1 MRSQLP
7 LEDAE
12 GGVGG
17 VDGVGSGVGDV
28 GSRGDDV
35 GVGGVESG
43 SAIERV
49 TAIGRPSKL
58 LSITRCVCTH
68 PYSEGR

>member
-35 GVGGVESG
+35 GVGWVDSGGAVDGV
-43 SAIERV
+43 
-49 TAIGRPSKL
+49 
-58 LSITRCVCTH
+58 
-68 PYSEGR
+68 